1 MVVIKIDY
9 SDFFFLPQLPTNEAT
24 IWLSAALRDIRY
36 HSSLEFIPL
45 PNKDHPSPLMG
56 DLLVMGKEK

>member
-9 SDFFFLPQLPTNEAT
+9 SGFLPHLPTNEAT
-24 IWLSAALRDIRY
+24 LWFSAALRDIRY

-45 PNKDHPSPLMG
+45 QNKDTSLSLNG
-56 DLLVMGKEK
+56 

>member
-1 MVVIKIDY
+1 MVVIKTDY
-9 SDFFFLPQLPTNEAT
+9 SDFLPQIPTSEAT

-45 PNKDHPSPLMG
+45 PNKDPSLSPNG
-56 DLLVMGKEK
+56 